1 MQLVWSAIG
10 FLLWVFTLFLVARMV
25 LEWIR
30 FFARSW
36 RPKGVVLVI
45 AEMVYTVTDPPLK
58 AIRRLIPPLRVG
70 GMGIDI
76 AFMLLFFAVMILSS
90 IVARL

>member
-1 MQLVWSAIG
+1 MQIVWDAIG
-10 FLLWVFTLFLVARMV
+10 FLLWLFMLFLVARMV

-30 FFARSW
+30 YFVRGW
-36 RPKGVVLVI
+36 RPKGVVLVL
-45 AEMVYTVTDPPLK
+45 AEAIYTVTDPPLR
-58 AIRRLIPPLRVG
+58 AVRRVIPPLRLG